1 MLECLKKLF
10 NKSVVRTIEEE
21 AHQYVD
27 ILNAIHE
34 ILITENYKGQAE
46 VIKSLLV
53 LLNTKQYSLF
63 AERLTSIDMWG
74 GSGAVWEVGFDDAS
88 IERLFQ
94 IEIIK
99 LIDLMET
106 TAKVSFKIK
115 RVRTLF
121 KEDLAK

>member
-21 AHQYVD
+21 AHQYMD

-34 ILITENYKGQAE
+34 ILLTENYKGQAE

-88 IERLFQ
+88 IERKF
-94 IEIIK
+94 
-99 LIDLMET
+99 
-106 TAKVSFKIK
+106 
-115 RVRTLF
+115 
-121 KEDLAK
+121 